1 MNQMMKMLKVKGVVM
16 GVSLFHLL
24 TFLPLNAQA
33 QAPRKECGTIVAERI
48 FGKPAHRAGTRGQKV
63 GEPGK
68 FIGERK
74 GLIILME
81 FPNQKFIRK
90 NNSGQ
95 EIDPHALWNDI
106 ANKTGLKNV
115 NGVIVNG
122 SIRDYFHDQSYGQFE
137 LTFDVMGPYL
147 AKNKYQYYGRNVE
160 FANGEFDQNPAEL
173 MAEACEAASK
183 EVKFKDYDWNDD
195 GEVEQVYIV
204 YAGYGEADFHDPE
217 TIWPHKS
224 FFTNWLGAPLTL
236 QDMIIDTYA
245 CSNELNP
252 ASRIDGLGSICH
264 EFSHCLGLPD
274 VYDTRG
280 NNPLPTPGFFDI
292 MDSGN
297 YNGDSWY
304 PSGFSS
310 FERYFCGWLEPKRV
324 KSLAEANVDELR
336 PLHLY
341 PDAYLVSEIE
351 GSTDYFMVENRKKE
365 SWDKFLPSHGVTAWH
380 INYDLIT
387 WTKNDVNAD
396 PNNMGLLVVPLEDVP
411 GYGTT
416 AIMAPE
422 QSDRQPVAWYDL
434 NGRSL
439 QAAPQQRGIY
449 IVRYADGSIE
459 KVKR

>member
-1 MNQMMKMLKVKGVVM
+1 MNQMMKMLKVKGVVI

-68 FIGERK
+68 FTGERK

-90 NNSGQ
+90 NNSGK

-115 NGVIVNG
+115 NGIIVNG

-147 AKNKYQYYGRNVE
+147 AKNKYQYYGRNATY
-160 FANGEFDQNPAEL
+160 ANGEFDQNPAEL
-173 MAEACEAASK
+173 IVEACEAASK

-224 FFTNWLGAPLTL
+224 FFTNRLGAPL
-236 QDMIIDTYA
+236 A
-245 CSNELNP
+245 
-252 ASRIDGLGSICH
+252 
-264 EFSHCLGLPD
+264 
-274 VYDTRG
+274 
-280 NNPLPTPGFFDI
+280 GFFDI

-365 SWDKFLPSHGVTAWH
+365 SWDKFLPSHGLIAWH

-387 WTKNDVNAD
+387 WTKNDVNVD
-396 PNNMGLLVVPLEDVP
+396 PNNMGILVVPLEDVP
-411 GYGTT
+411 GYGAT
-416 AIMAPE
+416 AIMASE
-422 QSDRQPVAWYDL
+422 RSDRQPVAWYDL

-459 KVKR
+459 KVKK

>member
-1 MNQMMKMLKVKGVVM
+1 MMM
-16 GVSLFHLL
+16 GVTLFHLL
-24 TFLPLNAQA
+24 AFSPLNAHA
-33 QAPRKECGTIVAERI
+33 QSLRKECGTVVAERI
-48 FGKPAHRAGTRGQKV
+48 FGKPAHRAGTRGQKI

-81 FPNQKFIRK
+81 FSNQKFIRQ
-90 NNSGQ
+90 NNSGKV
-95 EIDPHALWNDI
+95 IDPHALWNDI
-106 ANKTGLKNV
+106 ANKEGLKNV
-115 NGVIVNG
+115 NGVLVNG

-147 AKNKYQYYGRNVE
+147 AKNKYQYYGRNATY
-160 FANGEFDQNPAEL
+160 ANGEFDQNPAEL
-173 MAEACEAASK
+173 IVEACEAASK
-183 EVKFKDYDWNDD
+183 EVNFKDYDWNDD
-195 GEVEQVYIV
+195 GEVEQVYVV

-224 FFTNWLGAPLTL
+224 FFTNRLGAPLTL

-252 ASRIDGLGSICH
+252 ASRIYGLGSICH

-280 NNPLPTPGFFDI
+280 NNPLPTAGFFDI

-365 SWDKFLPSHGVTAWH
+365 SWDKFLPSHGLIAWH

-387 WTKNDVNAD
+387 WTKNDVNVD
-396 PNNMGLLVVPLEDVP
+396 PNNMGILVVPLEDVP

-422 QSDRQPVAWYDL
+422 LTDRQPVAWYDL

-459 KVKR
+459 KVKK

>member
-1 MNQMMKMLKVKGVVM
+1 MN
-16 GVSLFHLL
+16 
-24 TFLPLNAQA
+24 P
-33 QAPRKECGTIVAERI
+33 E
-48 FGKPAHRAGTRGQKV
+48 
-63 GEPGK
+63 
-68 FIGERK
+68 
-74 GLIILME
+74 
-81 FPNQKFIRK
+81 
-90 NNSGQ
+90 SG
-95 EIDPHALWNDI
+95 
-106 ANKTGLKNV
+106 
-115 NGVIVNG
+115 
-122 SIRDYFHDQSYGQFE
+122 
-137 LTFDVMGPYL
+137 
-147 AKNKYQYYGRNVE
+147 
-160 FANGEFDQNPAEL
+160 
-173 MAEACEAASK
+173 
-183 EVKFKDYDWNDD
+183 
-195 GEVEQVYIV
+195 
-204 YAGYGEADFHDPE
+204 
-217 TIWPHKS
+217 
-224 FFTNWLGAPLTL
+224 
-236 QDMIIDTYA
+236 
-245 CSNELNP
+245 
-252 ASRIDGLGSICH
+252 IDGLGSICH

-274 VYDTRG
+274 VYNTEG
-280 NNPLPTPGFFDI
+280 GESVVGEYDI

-297 YNGDSWY
+297 YNGGSWY
-304 PSGFSS
+304 PAGFSS
-310 FERYFCGWLEPKRV
+310 FERFFCGWLEPKRV
-324 KSLAEANVDELR
+324 KSLSEADLDELS

-411 GYGTT
+411 GYGAT

>member
-1 MNQMMKMLKVKGVVM
+1 MNQMMKMLKVKGVVI

-68 FIGERK
+68 FTGERK

-90 NNSGQ
+90 NNSGK

-106 ANKTGLKNV
+106 ANKEGLKNV
-115 NGVIVNG
+115 NGVLVNG

-147 AKNKYQYYGRNVE
+147 AKNKYQYYGRNATY
-160 FANGEFDQNPAEL
+160 ANGEFDQNPAEL
-173 MAEACEAASK
+173 IVEACEAASK
-183 EVKFKDYDWNDD
+183 EVNFKDYDWNDD
-195 GEVEQVYIV
+195 GEVEQVYVV
-204 YAGYGEADFHDPE
+204 YAGYGEADSHDPE

-224 FFTNWLGAPLTL
+224 FLSQIYDDPLEL
-236 QDMIIDTYA
+236 QGMKIDTYA

-252 ASRIDGLGSICH
+252 SSRIDGLGSICH

-274 VYDTRG
+274 VYDSRYT
-280 NNPLPTPGFFDI
+280 NPLPTPGSFDI

-297 YNGDSWY
+297 YNGESWY

-324 KSLAEANVDELR
+324 KSLAEANLDELS
-336 PLHLY
+336 PLHLN

-351 GSTDYFMVENRKKE
+351 GSTNYFMVENREKK
-365 SWDKFLPSHGVTAWH
+365 SWDKFLPSHGLIAWH

-387 WTKNDVNAD
+387 WTKNDVNVD
-396 PNNMGLLVVPLEDVP
+396 PNNMGILVVPLEDVP
-411 GYGTT
+411 GYGAT
-416 AIMAPE
+416 AIMASE

-449 IVRYADGSIE
+449 IVRYADGSMQ
-459 KVKR
+459 KVKK

>member
-1 MNQMMKMLKVKGVVM
+1 MKILKVKGVVM

-33 QAPRKECGTIVAERI
+33 QAPRRECGTVVAERI
-48 FGKPAHRAGTRGQKV
+48 FGKPAHRAGTRGQKI
-63 GEPGK
+63 GMFGK
-68 FIGERK
+68 FLGERK
-74 GLIILME
+74 GLIVLME
-81 FPNQKFIRK
+81 FPNLKFIRQG
-90 NNSGQ
+90 NSGK

-106 ANKTGLKNV
+106 ANKEGLKNV
-115 NGVIVNG
+115 NGVLVNG

-147 AKNKYQYYGRNVE
+147 AKNKYQYYGRNVQYG
-160 FANGEFDQNPAEL
+160 NNEFDEHPEEL
-173 MAEACEAASK
+173 IIEACQAASK
-183 EVKFKDYDWNDD
+183 EVTFQDYDWDGD
-195 GEVEQVYIV
+195 GEVEQVYVV

-224 FFTNWLGAPLTL
+224 YLSQIYDDPLEL
-236 QDMIIDTYA
+236 QGTKIDTYA

-274 VYDTRG
+274 VYNTEEG
-280 NNPLPTPGFFDI
+280 NTVVGYYDI
-292 MDSGN
+292 MDGGN
-297 YNGDSWY
+297 YNGESWY
-304 PSGFSS
+304 PAGFSS

-324 KSLAEANVDELR
+324 KSLAEANLDELS
-336 PLHLY
+336 PLHLN

-351 GSTDYFMVENRKKE
+351 GSTNYFMVENREKK
-365 SWDKFLPSHGVTAWH
+365 SWDKFLPSHGLIAWH

-387 WTKNDVNAD
+387 WTKNDVNVD
-396 PNNMGLLVVPLEDVP
+396 PNNMGILVVPLEDVP

-459 KVKR
+459 KVKK

>member
-1 MNQMMKMLKVKGVVM
+1 MNQMMKILKVKGMMM
-16 GVSLFHLL
+16 GVTLFHLL
-24 TFLPLNAQA
+24 AFSPLNAHA
-33 QAPRKECGTIVAERI
+33 QSLRKECGTVVAERI
-48 FGKPAHRAGTRGQKV
+48 FGKPAHRAGTRGQKI

-68 FIGERK
+68 FMGERK

-81 FPNQKFIRK
+81 FSNQKFIRQ
-90 NNSGQ
+90 NNSGKV
-95 EIDPHALWNDI
+95 IDPHALWNDI
-106 ANKTGLKNV
+106 ANKEGLKNV
-115 NGVIVNG
+115 NGVLVNG

-137 LTFDVMGPYL
+137 LDFDVVGPYL
-147 AKNKYQYYGRNVE
+147 AKNKYQYYGRNATY
-160 FANGEFDQNPAEL
+160 ANGEFDQNPAEL
-173 MAEACEAASK
+173 IVEACEAASK
-183 EVKFKDYDWNDD
+183 EVNFKDYDWNDD
-195 GEVEQVYIV
+195 GEVEQVYVV
-204 YAGYGEADFHDPE
+204 YAGYGEADSRDSE

-224 FFTNWLGAPLTL
+224 FFTNTLGAPLII

-252 ASRIDGLGSICH
+252 NSRIDGLGSICH

-280 NNPLPTPGFFDI
+280 NNSLPTPGSFDI

-297 YNGDSWY
+297 YNGESWY

-324 KSLAEANVDELR
+324 KSLAEANLDELS
-336 PLHLY
+336 PLHLN

-351 GSTDYFMVENRKKE
+351 GSTNYFMVENREKK
-365 SWDKFLPSHGVTAWH
+365 SWDKFLPSHGLIAWH

-387 WTKNDVNAD
+387 WTKNDVNVD
-396 PNNMGLLVVPLEDVP
+396 PNNMGILVVPLEDVP

-422 QSDRQPVAWYDL
+422 QSDRQPVAWYNL

-449 IVRYADGSIE
+449 IVRYADGSME